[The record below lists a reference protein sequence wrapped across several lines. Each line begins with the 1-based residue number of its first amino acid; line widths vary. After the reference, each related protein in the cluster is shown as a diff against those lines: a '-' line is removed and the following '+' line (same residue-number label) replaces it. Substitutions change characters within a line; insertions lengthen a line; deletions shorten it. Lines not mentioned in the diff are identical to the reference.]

1 MSDYSGKVHR
11 DVGGDKLTAE
21 AGGVVAIGNMVF
33 TVNAAGKAIVTGVPT
48 ADPLVAGQLWNNSG
62 VLTVSTGA

>member
-48 ADPLVAGQLWNNSG
+48 ADPNVAGQLWSNAG
-62 VLTVSTGA
+62 VITISAG